1 MQLAIDSSVSSVL
14 RREITIVNS
23 RLARL
28 REDFRHLDAA
38 LRCFEKYDT
47 VSRNKEEVQSEA
59 FRQPT
64 LEFGTGSEEDY
75 D

>member
-1 MQLAIDSSVSSVL
+1 MLPETKEVSVL
-14 RREITIVNS
+14 RREVTIVNS

-28 REDFRHLDAA
+28 RADLMHLYAA
-38 LRCFEKYDT
+38 LFPFEKYDT

-64 LEFGTGSEEDY
+64 LVFGTGSEEDY

>member
-47 VSRNKEEVQSEA
+47 VSRSKEEVQSEA
-59 FRQPT
+59 VRQPT

>member
-1 MQLAIDSSVSSVL
+1 MK
-14 RREITIVNS
+14 S

-28 REDFRHLDAA
+28 LKDFQFLDAA
-38 LRCFEKYDT
+38 LRPFDDYVT
-47 VSRNKEEVQSEA
+47 HVGTKEDLQSEA
-59 FRQPT
+59 SRQPS